1 MTLLFEIS
9 TITFDTFLLV
19 AFFKK
24 FEMDRCYILYYSCLA
39 LDQSKNLRLGNMI
52 FLSHNILT
60 LSTLL
65 ITDCSC
71 FKWGYC
77 VLFIVFCFFPEF
89 FMAPGHLATAKTT
102 WLTISPTTLL
112 PYKVNSS
119 SKSLLWFF
127 DPTASILLL
136 LVSWFTR
143 LCIIY
148 A

>member
-77 VLFIVFCFFPEF
+77 VLFIVFVSSRSFSW
-89 FMAPGHLATAKTT
+89 HLDT
-102 WLTISPTTLL
+102 WQLLQQHDWQSLQRRFCLT
-112 PYKVNSS
+112 
-119 SKSLLWFF
+119 KSTVHQNPFF
-127 DPTASILLL
+127 DFLILQLQFFFCWYL
-136 LVSWFTR
+136 DLPG
-143 LCIIY
+143 Y